1 MVNTASIPITEIV
14 ESVFD
19 KNNMFRVKIGLPPLV
34 RPRTTLQL
42 DAGLIDDPSLEQV
55 IINMTEIE
63 DVKDKDMMTFEN
75 IDINDPSQQQPKRRQ
90 HQKSIRTR
98 IKKKKSKT
106 KFAGVIVE
114 QEPSLWLESEV
125 EVVSI
130 LDDTK

>member
-1 MVNTASIPITEIV
+1 
-14 ESVFD
+14 
-19 KNNMFRVKIGLPPLV
+19 
-34 RPRTTLQL
+34 
-42 DAGLIDDPSLEQV
+42 
-55 IINMTEIE
+55 MTEIE